1 MNFVNL
7 NYSLLPCI
15 YIISVRDAFNNVIK
29 SLIVL
34 LKCGS
39 LINMSILVFFFL
51 AKTKPLNPKACFFL
65 NK

>member
-1 MNFVNL
+1 MPFVKNLYKTMNFVNL

-15 YIISVRDAFNNVIK
+15 YTISVRDAFNNVIQ

-39 LINMSILVFFFL
+39 LINMSILVSFIFG
-51 AKTKPLNPKACFFL
+51 KN
-65 NK
+65 